1 MAELKNS
8 SVDLLVR
15 QMPAARK
22 KEEKPVDGC
31 SGFKTLLKD
40 RNQKKEDGNEEAKES
55 GNLSEGAAAEAAALV
70 AAGAGE
76 TQNPADML
84 RLMGQGLAQ
93 KLGEGPATGNV
104 QGVAEEKGEKEL
116 VLDPFQTVNQLRFQ
130 NLTEIS
136 GQEAVSAEAVT
147 IAVLPEA
154 KEKMPGADLPDKIGM
169 PGTTDLKE
177 SSGHKEAA
185 DQEILGKTDMP
196 VSDQE
201 GGKKVSDMQRKGLP
215 EAVPV
220 RKEEEA
226 IPPVQRE
233 KVKVNTVSAEK
244 DDKKLEADPGI
255 LRENSYEPNRLLH
268 IQPKTE
274 EAAYTTVKA
283 ENLDGLEAKL
293 SQQIIKQI
301 HEGRGE
307 LDVQLEPHNLGK
319 IRIKVSYEDS
329 QVSVSVLCS
338 ESRTL
343 KLLSQ
348 SAGELGSILE
358 NNLERPVQILVDK
371 QGADYLNNQ
380 KEQGGGQGQNQP
392 QHENRKEESHED
404 FIQKLRLGI
413 FETSNTEDSET
424 R

>member
-70 AAGAGE
+70 AAGAVE

-233 KVKVNTVSAEK
+233 KVNTVSAEK

-371 QGADYLNNQ
+371 QGA
-380 KEQGGGQGQNQP
+380 GGRTGTEP
-392 QHENRKEESHED
+392 ASARKQEGR
-404 FIQKLRLGI
+404 KP
-413 FETSNTEDSET
+413 
-424 R
+424 